1 MKKSLFSLLA
11 TTGLIGGCAG
21 NVSSV
26 VSTGAN
32 TYMVAAE
39 GVLGNSSSGMQL
51 HKAQEEATSYC
62 KKQNKQVDTISSSEV
77 AGGFGKVASAT
88 VNFRCIVIPS

>member
-1 MKKSLFSLLA
+1 MKKLLDLLLVTA
-11 TTGLIGGCAG
+11 GLLVGCAG

>member
-1 MKKSLFSLLA
+1 MKRIII
-11 TTGLIGGCAG
+11 TTLIAAGILPGCAG
-21 NVSSV
+21 SVSSV

-32 TYMVAAE
+32 SYMVAAE

-51 HKAQEEATSYC
+51 FKAQEEASSYC
-62 KKQNKQVDTISSSEV
+62 KKQGKQVETISSNEV

-88 VNFRCIVIPS
+88 VNFRCIAIPK